1 MLLKFVEQATAGGWS
16 FVSFHCYNFGNH
28 DNIILITLI
37 KHWKLCMEKLIL
49 LFNLKCSTVMMT
61 KQNFT
66 SKHSIRFIHIWCGH
80 FGKIL
85 VSTIF
90 VASNFRFLSWSAQ
103 PYIDLTSKVLMIY
116 GTESTLQLG
125 MHRMVF
131 FFHFFLYILIA
142 ESIFY

>member
-1 MLLKFVEQATAGGWS
+1 M
-16 FVSFHCYNFGNH
+16 
-28 DNIILITLI
+28 
-37 KHWKLCMEKLIL
+37 

-66 SKHSIRFIHIWCGH
+66 SKHSIQFIHWCGH

-103 PYIDLTSKVLMIY
+103 LYIDLTSKVLMIY
-116 GTESTLQLG
+116 GTESTLLFRYASYGFLFQ
-125 MHRMVF
+125 F
-131 FFHFFLYILIA
+131 FFLYILLNQYFIKLRKFHIYIWRNKHILKNTTASNSNSAITVPRVQAGCLSRTIA
-142 ESIFY
+142 SC